1 MDSDALVELVTA
13 AVDDLKG
20 QDVQVLDVRELTTI
34 TDYMVIVSGTSDR
47 HLKALAEE
55 VVRMRAAIARL
66 PKSYRVVVEEMDLA
80 EVPVQEM
87 AARLGKS
94 AGAVHMLRS
103 RAHDRLRELLAR
115 DATR

>member
-1 MDSDALVELVTA
+1 MMDSDALVELVTA

-55 VVRMRAAIARL
+55 EAL
-66 PKSYRVVVEEMDLA
+66 
-80 EVPVQEM
+80 
-87 AARLGKS
+87 
-94 AGAVHMLRS
+94 
-103 RAHDRLRELLAR
+103 
-115 DATR
+115 

>member
-55 VVRMRAAIARL
+55 VVDRVKEAGLKPAGVEGQGGEWILVDLLDVIVHLMR
-66 PKSYRVVVEEMDLA
+66 PS
-80 EVPVQEM
+80 
-87 AARLGKS
+87 
-94 AGAVHMLRS
+94 
-103 RAHDRLRELLAR
+103 AR
-115 DATR
+115 DFFALERLWSQGPGAPDAADA